1 MKSLAALL
9 FALAALVALPT
20 SALSGRIQLRYGFSP
35 GQQWECKR
43 MTHMEFMVMGKKQV
57 QRQKHTLLYT
67 VSKGQK
73 KGWVRLTA
81 RYIDPPAK
89 TRENRYAMGQYD
101 LVFTADFHPSG
112 DTRNIK
118 VEGADKP
125 VNDATLSPQE
135 KMAMAQTRKMLAQ
148 SLTPVVFWF
157 PELTGDPMEPGD
169 EFEERRT
176 HGIKD
181 PNMTAKS
188 KSRVTFIL
196 EEISDGL
203 AYFTTK
209 ERLASRTTTMGGAM
223 DSKSAGKGETIFD
236 LKSGMWIEYVS
247 KRKMSFAGAMMGL
260 QDGQEMYM
268 TEKVVMQLR

>member
-1 MKSLAALL
+1 MKPLTALL
-9 FALAALVALPT
+9 IALAALVALPT
-20 SALSGRIQLRYGFSP
+20 PALSGRIQLRYGFSP

-43 MTHMEFMVMGKKQV
+43 MSHMEFMVMGQKQV

-89 TRENRYAMGQYD
+89 TRENRFAMGQYD
-101 LVFTADFHPSG
+101 LVFTADFHHSG

-118 VEGADKP
+118 VEGVDKYM
-125 VNDATLSPQE
+125 NDDTLLPQE
-135 KMAMAQTRKMLAQ
+135 KMAMAQTNKMLAQ
-148 SLTPVVFWF
+148 SLKQVVFWF
-157 PELTGDPMEPGD
+157 PELSEEALEPGD

-188 KSRVTFIL
+188 KHRATFTL
-196 EEISDGL
+196 EEVSGGL

-209 ERLASRTTTMGGAM
+209 ERLSGKTTTMGGAM
-223 DSKSAGKGETIFD
+223 DTKSAGKGETIFD
-236 LKSGMWIEYVS
+236 LKAGMWIEFVA
-247 KRKMSFAGAMMGL
+247 KRKMSFAGAMMGG
-260 QDGQEMYM
+260 QNGQEMYM